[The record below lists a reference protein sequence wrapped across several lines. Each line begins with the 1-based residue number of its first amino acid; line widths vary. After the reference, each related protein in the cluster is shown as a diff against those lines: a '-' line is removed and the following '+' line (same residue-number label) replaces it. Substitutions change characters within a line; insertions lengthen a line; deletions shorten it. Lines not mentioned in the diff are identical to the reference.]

1 MSLSCPPLALPQFE
15 PQQVSRFLV
24 SMEASGLPF
33 SLLLNKVDL
42 VAPDLLQQRVQQVR
56 GGG

>member
-1 MSLSCPPLALPQFE
+1 M
-15 PQQVSRFLV
+15 SRFLV

-42 VAPDLLQQRVQQVR
+42 VAPDRLQQRVQQVR